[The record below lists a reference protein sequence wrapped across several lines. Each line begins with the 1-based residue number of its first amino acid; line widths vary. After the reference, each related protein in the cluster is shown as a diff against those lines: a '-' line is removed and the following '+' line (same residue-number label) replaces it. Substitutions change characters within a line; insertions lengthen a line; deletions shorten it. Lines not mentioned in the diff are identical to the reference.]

1 MVVIPHTLS
10 IKSKACTQF
19 EASLIT
25 SMNNSDDRR
34 HIELVERKVYQKLTH
49 LTAKVVAPILGRDD
63 GTNFPWV

>member
-1 MVVIPHTLS
+1 
-10 IKSKACTQF
+10 
-19 EASLIT
+19 
-25 SMNNSDDRR
+25 MNNSDDRR